1 LSAEPTRRLRA
12 DLPFRKVALVLS
24 GGGAL
29 GAYEV
34 GVLRVL
40 ERLRIVPGLIV
51 GVSVGAIN
59 ALGWVAAGYDA
70 SRLDRVWRR
79 VRGESVGVQWTSL
92 ALRVTGALAAM
103 LALLELVLTSLGSR
117 EFSGA
122 YWLWRRGETAGD
134 LLSTQLDLAFWA
146 FFGLVGLLTALFA
159 RRVARDLEGRTAG
172 ADPGLVRR
180 RLRTTVLVAAGIHL
194 LVWVMGWPWPHRFS
208 VSFVLLLALAWGA
221 SGPGAVGRGIRGL
234 GLRLMPETGGRGLW
248 VGRARR
254 RLLDELVAGCDRD
267 RLVGPGTRLAV
278 TALSIGSGRVVQFV
292 SWPDPD
298 PAFVS
303 RIQEEQGEVVPVKDL
318 DQLLQAAVGSS
329 AIPGVFQPEIVA
341 GRACIDAGGFSN
353 QPLHV
358 AIAGGA
364 DAVLAVL
371 LSPSRPRMDADQPR
385 DLFGLGAR
393 LLELVNWRDFQT
405 ELRNLPA
412 GWSRKGVPARI
423 CVVEPESP
431 LPASLLTF
439 DPERAGALIEA
450 GERDAWR
457 ALREAGWLEAESP
470 A

>member
-1 LSAEPTRRLRA
+1 LNAGATPRLRA
-12 DLPFRKVALVLS
+12 DLPFRNVALVLS

-40 ERLRIVPGLIV
+40 ERLHIVPGLIV

-59 ALGWVAAGYDA
+59 ALGWVASGYDA
-70 SRLDRVWRR
+70 TRLERVWRR
-79 VRGESVGVQWTSL
+79 VRGDSVGVQWTSL
-92 ALRVTGALAAM
+92 ALRVSGALAAM
-103 LALLELVLTSLGSR
+103 VALLELVLTSFGSR

-122 YWLWRRGETAGD
+122 YWLWRQGEAGGD
-134 LLSTQLDLAFWA
+134 LLSTRLDLAFWA
-146 FFGLVGLLTALFA
+146 VFGLLGLLTALFA
-159 RRVARDLEGRTAG
+159 RRVARDLEARTAG

-180 RLRTTVLVAAGIHL
+180 RLRNTVFVAAGVHL

-221 SGPGAVGRGIRGL
+221 SGPGSVGRWFRGL

-248 VGRARR
+248 GGRARR
-254 RLLDELVAGCDRD
+254 RLLDDLVANVDPA

-303 RIQEEQGEVVPVKDL
+303 RIEEEHGEVVPVRDL

-329 AIPGVFQPEIVA
+329 AIPGVFQPESVA
-341 GRACIDAGGFSN
+341 GRSCIDAGGFSN

-371 LSPSRPRMDADQPR
+371 LSPSRPSPDTEPPR
-385 DLFGLGAR
+385 DLLGLGAR
-393 LLELVNWRDFQT
+393 LLELMNWRDFQT
-405 ELRNLPA
+405 ELRNLPP
-412 GWSRKGVPARI
+412 GWSRKGVPARV
-423 CVVEPESP
+423 CVVEPEAP

-439 DPERAGALIEA
+439 DPARAGALIEA

-457 ALREAGWLEAESP
+457 ALRDAGWLEADSP